1 MTNAN
6 GSKVFRFC
14 AKKLDCPCS
23 PARPNAQQVP
33 RHPRVLRDH
42 HTVKIIR
49 QRVMTENTVITFH
62 LARNRPN
69 PNGRALLTDVNARI
83 AVHAINTLAL
93 QKQQI

>member
-62 LARNRPN
+62 LARKRPK
-69 PNGRALLTDVNARI
+69 PKRARI
-83 AVHAINTLAL
+83 VDGRQRTHAVHAINTLAL

>member
-1 MTNAN
+1 M
-6 GSKVFRFC
+6 
-14 AKKLDCPCS
+14 
-23 PARPNAQQVP
+23 
-33 RHPRVLRDH
+33 
-42 HTVKIIR
+42 KIIR

-62 LARNRPN
+62 LACKRPN